1 MVKVHMERIHSGEKL
16 LGDAMARA
24 AVRLMQQAPGY
35 KKRAVHH
42 LKHAWKVY
50 ALSRALAKALED
62 SREASS
68 WPGDRLQVG
77 THMSRRVE
85 LITRRLKRETDVY
98 AAG

>member
-42 LKHAWKVY
+42 LKHVWKVY

-77 THMSRRVE
+77 TRMSRRVE